1 MIYDKYPENTG
12 TQYIYLFLVSDS
24 GCLMSE
30 FAPRIDL
37 VAEAKNH
44 IAFLNEVDES
54 AQLHESQVILN
65 AIRRSGILFYYRPQ
79 RSCGKVMF
87 LHLSVI
93 LFTGVCLPQ
102 CMLGYIPR
110 AGTPP
115 WADTLLGRH
124 LPGRHP
130 PSA

>member
-1 MIYDKYPENTG
+1 
-12 TQYIYLFLVSDS
+12 
-24 GCLMSE
+24 MSE

-44 IAFLNEVDES
+44 IAFLDEVDKS

-65 AIRRSGILFYYRPQ
+65 AIRRSGILFYYR

-102 CMLGYIPR
+102 CILGYIPQ

-124 LPGRHP
+124 PQADTPLL
-130 PSA
+130 PSAS